1 VVEIACCR
9 KPPLE
14 IYTLGV
20 RPILTGGSVIRSGC
34 LCHEKL
40 DREGSLPFRI
50 LSLTLLP
57 FTIILLLFTSFTQPV
72 LALDVTLA
80 WDPNEEE
87 VAGYRLYYGR
97 ESGNYS
103 TMIDV
108 REDERCRVMDLEDR
122 RKYFFVVTAYD
133 SNNRES
139 LPSEEIDYPYNA
151 PINLLI
157 NSGFESG
164 SLDGW
169 NLAKGIVAVNGQAAS
184 SSSYGI
190 KMYDKGSVEQT
201 FSTIKGRTYYVSA
214 RMRIDRQTKKSS
226 SGGLAIRVQNTKGGT
241 LAKSP
246 IIKLKNTSIG
256 SWTEIHF
263 SFTAKSDSTR
273 LSFRNTGNFE
283 VSADEFI
290 VNPVSF

>member
-1 VVEIACCR
+1 M
-9 KPPLE
+9 L
-14 IYTLGV
+14 
-20 RPILTGGSVIRSGC
+20 SRSGC

-50 LSLTLLP
+50 LSLTLLS
-57 FTIILLLFTSFTQPV
+57 FIFILLLFSSFTQPV

-157 NSGFESG
+157 NSGLESG
-164 SLDGW
+164 SLNGW
-169 NLAKGIVAVNGQAAS
+169 DLAKGTVTVDSQSANS
-184 SSSYGI
+184 SFYGI
-190 KMYDKGSVEQT
+190 KMYGKSSVEQT
-201 FSTIKGRTYYVSA
+201 FSTVKGRTYYVSA

-226 SGGLAIRVQNTKGGT
+226 SGGLAIRIQKAKGGT

-246 IIKLKNTSIG
+246 ILKLKNATIG

-263 SFTAKSDSTR
+263 SFIAKSNSAR
-273 LSFRNTGNFE
+273 LSFNNTGNFE
-283 VSADEFI
+283 ASADDFI
-290 VNPVSF
+290 VSPVLF